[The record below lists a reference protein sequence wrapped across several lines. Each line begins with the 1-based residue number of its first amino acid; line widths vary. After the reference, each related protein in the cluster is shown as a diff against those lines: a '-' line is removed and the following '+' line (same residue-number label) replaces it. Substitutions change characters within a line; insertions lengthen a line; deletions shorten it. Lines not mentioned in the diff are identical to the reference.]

1 MIPRGARLQLDPDC
15 LDALVAF
22 AQELNLTSAAR
33 ALHRSQPTVHAQ
45 LRRLSDAIGA
55 PLYERRGRALA
66 LTEQGTS
73 VLAYARES
81 RERLAALEATLERRE
96 RERPVVLATG
106 EGALLY
112 LLGPAIAAFRREQ
125 SQAPTLLIGSSDETL
140 RRVRTGEASLGV
152 TVIDGDAAPDL
163 VIEHVASVRTAV
175 VIAKSHPL
183 ALRKRVRWE
192 HLQGES
198 LVLPPAPSPLRAAVE
213 RALAPRVRVAIEV
226 RGWPLA
232 MHCARLG
239 LGVAVV
245 NDCCEPP
252 RGCVLRVLT
261 DGVTQRYAIVT
272 RADGLEAPAVRALKL
287 AIATKCAR

>member
-1 MIPRGARLQLDPDC
+1 MITRGASLQLDPDC

-22 AQELNLTSAAR
+22 AGELNLTSAAR

-45 LRRLSDAIGA
+45 LRRLAEAIGA

-66 LTEQGTS
+66 LTEHGTA

-81 RERLAALEATLERRE
+81 RERLATLEATLARRE

-125 SQAPTLLIGSSDETL
+125 STAPKLLIGNSDETL
-140 RRVRTGEASLGV
+140 HRVRTGEASVGV
-152 TVIDGDAAPDL
+152 TVIDGHSALDL

-175 VIAKSHPL
+175 VVPKSHPI
-183 ALRKRVRWE
+183 AQRKRVRWE
-192 HLQGES
+192 HLQGEA

-213 RALAPRVRVAIEV
+213 RALAPRVQVAIEV

-239 LGVAVV
+239 LGVALV

-252 RGCVLRVLT
+252 RGCVLRVVT
-261 DGVTQRYAIVT
+261 DGISQRYALIS
-272 RADGLEAPAVRALKL
+272 RADAIEAPAVRALKL